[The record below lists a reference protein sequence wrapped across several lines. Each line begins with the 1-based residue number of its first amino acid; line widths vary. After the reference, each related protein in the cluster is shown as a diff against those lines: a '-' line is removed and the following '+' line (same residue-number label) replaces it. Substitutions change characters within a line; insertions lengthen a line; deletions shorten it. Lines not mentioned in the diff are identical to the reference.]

1 MPGGEWFVMMRQWY
15 RQRPGMFQR
24 KCKGYECAL
33 DHLQGTVFCEMAR
46 EQYLSGPE
54 AGALLLSQILKFL
67 MTFQGKEQN

>member
-1 MPGGEWFVMMRQWY
+1 MPGGEWFVMMKQWY
-15 RQRPGMFQR
+15 RQRPEMFQR

-54 AGALLLSQILKFL
+54 AGALLLSQILILL
-67 MTFQGKEQN
+67 MTF